1 MKQKSSPTPKPR
13 SAVNPL
19 LLPLMPFIA
28 VKRLLSSQVRL
39 RRRDGKFKVVL
50 EGNGS
55 DSTIPPPLEAIPAAP
70 HATGAHATGAHHMAQ
85 DGDRMQV
92 ELSELLE
99 RHQRTR
105 HFMRYLAYTER
116 ALKLGGPGALAHMPL
131 EVLNK
136 TREQLEEI
144 VSDWSS
150 PGLAQLRMQL
160 EVLIAE
166 QEENRETSTPAN
178 SDFDKKPQVEE
189 ATVSQFLA
197 AERGWR
203 PGDKQPS

>member
-1 MKQKSSPTPKPR
+1 MKQKTSPARRTRPALKPL
-13 SAVNPL
+13 PL
-19 LLPLMPFIA
+19 LLVPFIA
-28 VKRLLSSQVRL
+28 VKRLLSAQVRV
-39 RRRDGKFKVVL
+39 RRRDGKLQVVFQ
-50 EGNGS
+50 GDGGA
-55 DSTIPPPLEAIPAAP
+55 TIPPPANEVPAGAPGHMHAADMSEGADCIEA
-70 HATGAHATGAHHMAQ
+70 
-85 DGDRMQV
+85 D
-92 ELSELLE
+92 LSELLA
-99 RHQRTR
+99 RHEHSR

-116 ALKLGGPGALAHMPL
+116 ALKLGGPGALAQMPV
-131 EVLNK
+131 EVLRK
-136 TREQLEEI
+136 TREQLEEL

-166 QEENRETSTPAN
+166 KEENPGQSTLGT
-178 SDFDKKPQVEE
+178 SDFHAKAQVEE

>member
-50 EGNGS
+50 EGNGG
-55 DSTIPPPLEAIPAAP
+55 DSTIPPPLEATPATP
-70 HATGAHATGAHHMAQ
+70 HATGAHDAAQ
-85 DGDRMQV
+85 DGGPMQAG
-92 ELSELLE
+92 LSDLLE

-105 HFMRYLAYTER
+105 QFMRYLAYTER

-131 EVLNK
+131 EVLSK
-136 TREQLEEI
+136 TREQLEEL

>member
-1 MKQKSSPTPKPR
+1 MQ
-13 SAVNPL
+13 AG
-19 LLPLMPFIA
+19 
-28 VKRLLSSQVRL
+28 LS
-39 RRRDGKFKVVL
+39 D
-50 EGNGS
+50 
-55 DSTIPPPLEAIPAAP
+55 
-70 HATGAHATGAHHMAQ
+70 
-85 DGDRMQV
+85 
-92 ELSELLE
+92 LLE

-105 HFMRYLAYTER
+105 QFMRYLAYTER

-131 EVLNK
+131 EVLSK
-136 TREQLEEI
+136 TREQLEEL